1 MEPQAPVRPFLYGA
15 WAASDRELRGDRQS
29 QPGLGQSAIEESES
43 VAGVPAARSVPS
55 RVSQPCHALAEPGGY
70 RRSQEDTKK
79 DPTRVQEEPRGPYR
93 TREDT
98 ASRRF
103 GTVRPR
109 GQIPGPRPFSYSKS
123 TISNVVWSQLH
134 TAVSQFPAEQRN
146 RGGVTASVA
155 GNVRSR
161 DWESLGRQRPKPAD
175 ARGRTVR
182 HQVRESSAPFR
193 SVPVH
198 LRSDCGRLTSQHH
211 EQARPQLPR
220 PDRWGAR
227 R

>member
-1 MEPQAPVRPFLYGA
+1 LSLETDLDPRVTTRN
-15 WAASDRELRGDRQS
+15 ELKTVENC
-29 QPGLGQSAIEESES
+29 LG
-43 VAGVPAARSVPS
+43 GRN
-55 RVSQPCHALAEPGGY
+55 RL
-70 RRSQEDTKK
+70 D
-79 DPTRVQEEPRGPYR
+79 
-93 TREDT
+93 
-98 ASRRF
+98 F

-109 GQIPGPRPFSYSKS
+109 VQIPGPRPKSYSKS

-182 HQVRESSAPFR
+182 HRGPSVRTGDAYPPARESNLLPSAIAILECAVL
-193 SVPVH
+193 S
-198 LRSDCGRLTSQHH
+198 CGCSAGGDLIFDQGQSFGS
-211 EQARPQLPR
+211 ESILL
-220 PDRWGAR
+220 
-227 R
+227 